1 MSKYT
6 YKRFN
11 LTPEQ
16 AKEILDNKPA
26 GEGEI
31 YWNREINLYF
41 TKGPRRNALIYCK
54 DIDAWRTSTRYN
66 HEVEELVRYIPLS
79 LMCNLK
85 K

>member
-6 YKRFN
+6 YKRLN

-16 AKEILDNKPA
+16 AKEILENKPT

-31 YWNREINLYF
+31 YWNREINIYY
-41 TKGPRRNALIYCK
+41 TKGPRRNALVYCNE
-54 DIDAWRTSTRYN
+54 INTWRTAVRYN
-66 HEVEELVRYIPLS
+66 DEIEDLVRYIPLS
-79 LMCNLK
+79 IIANLK